1 MPKITRKEAIK
12 ITGWTRNTLNKYVR
26 LGILHI
32 ERAEQDRPMVQR
44 AVLYDLAEI
53 ESLPKK
59 RRNNGTTNRKRN
71 RKTRHL

>member
-53 ESLPKK
+53 ENLPKK
-59 RRNNGTTNRKRN
+59 RRNDGRNKRN
-71 RKTRHL
+71 RKKRHL